1 MSNIEWTTKERE
13 VAQEIFDRAYER
25 ETGAL
30 VEEIRDKASLIAKL
44 EDVWQLHDYLSAK
57 RHNIDGKYDFR
68 DAYLVFVFSQLV
80 KEGWVELNELEDLSQ
95 DKLKKISALTRM

>member
-1 MSNIEWTTKERE
+1 VGDIEWTAEERE
-13 VAQEIFDRAYER
+13 VAQAIFERAYER

-30 VEEIRDKASLIAKL
+30 VAEIRVKASLISKL
-44 EDVWQLHDYLSAK
+44 DDVWQLHDYLSAK

-80 KEGWVELNELEDLSQ
+80 KEGWVKLTELEDLSQ

>member
-1 MSNIEWTTKERE
+1 VSDIEWTNSERE
-13 VAQEIFDRAYER
+13 VAQEIFDRAFER
-25 ETGAL
+25 ETEAL
-30 VEEIRDKASLIAKL
+30 VAEIRQKASLISKL

-80 KEGWVELNELEDLSQ
+80 KEGWIELAELEDLSQ